1 MSLTSTDAP
10 DVPGAK
16 GWPPTCTR
24 WSSTI
29 GRPPIWRPSTP
40 AAGDWH
46 GASRQ
51 LDALLT
57 RWPADLL
64 ALLVGHQIDFF
75 LGDAANLRDRVGR
88 SRFALDPEHPHQGF
102 VLGMQSFGLEE
113 AGSYQQAE
121 DAGLAALERNADD
134 VWAVHAVV
142 HTYEMRGMVAEGI
155 GFLQSREA
163 DWGSGNLFTAH
174 NWWHLAVYL
183 LEAGRVADALAV
195 YDAQIH
201 NADSMGVPWRCSMP
215 ARSCGASCST
225 ARTPAVASVRWP
237 MPGRRALD
245 EPWYAFNDLHAVIA
259 LVGAGR
265 LDEARP
271 AVDRLAAFV
280 SHAPVMSRHSMV
292 SDVGLPASRAVIA
305 YAEGRD
311 GDVVDT
317 LLPIRGTFQRFGGSH
332 AQRDALQRTLLES
345 AIRSGQLDLARA
357 LVSERLSVRPTSVY
371 GAQRLAMVRR
381 AGGDDAGAFAAELAA
396 ASSRRSSRPRSGSVA
411 HVVARR
417 AAPERRRSADEA
429 GGRHRHVHEVVV
441 DGGGDAV
448 VLAVARVA
456 LGIDRHQDAFL
467 EGLGQPLA
475 ALERRDGVAGR
486 PDDHDGAG
494 PGPGDLQ
501 RLGRPGGP
509 EGAVV
514 AVGAGLAE
522 ARREP
527 PELRSQRVGE
537 ADVRRPGVVE
547 AVDGDQGLE
556 GVGLGAVAPRSTYW
570 SKGTASPV
578 ASPCWARASDSAR
591 IGHAPA

>member
-1 MSLTSTDAP
+1 MTTITVPVRTAAQHGSGQPGSDQHGNPTSGTAENIARYDAAVDSLLRYHVDLVEQVTSLADDEPGFAMGQILAAHMSLTSTDGP

-16 GWPPTCTR
+16 ELAAHLHTLELDERETAHLAAIDAW
-24 WSSTI
+24 
-29 GRPPIWRPSTP
+29 

-113 AGSYQQAE
+113 AGSYEQAE

-155 GFLQSREA
+155 RFLQSREA

-201 NADSMGVPWRCSMP
+201 NADSVGVPLEMLDASALLWRLLLDGEDTGGRFGP
-215 ARSCGASCST
+215 LAEAWAS
-225 ARTPAVASVRWP
+225 
-237 MPGRRALD
+237 RALD

-265 LDEARP
+265 LDEARA

-280 SHAPVMSRHSMV
+280 QATPRATSRHLMV
-292 SDVGLPASRAVIA
+292 SDVGLPVSRAVIA

-317 LLPIRGTFQRFGGSH
+317 LLPIRGSFQRFGGSH

-381 AGGDDAGAFAAELAA
+381 AGGDDAGALAAERTAATQQAQFAA
-396 ASSRRSSRPRSGSVA
+396 
-411 HVVARR
+411 VVR
-417 AAPERRRSADEA
+417 
-429 GGRHRHVHEVVV
+429 
-441 DGGGDAV
+441 
-448 VLAVARVA
+448 
-456 LGIDRHQDAFL
+456 
-467 EGLGQPLA
+467 
-475 ALERRDGVAGR
+475 
-486 PDDHDGAG
+486 
-494 PGPGDLQ
+494 
-501 RLGRPGGP
+501 
-509 EGAVV
+509 
-514 AVGAGLAE
+514 
-522 ARREP
+522 
-527 PELRSQRVGE
+527 
-537 ADVRRPGVVE
+537 
-547 AVDGDQGLE
+547 
-556 GVGLGAVAPRSTYW
+556 
-570 SKGTASPV
+570 
-578 ASPCWARASDSAR
+578 
-591 IGHAPA
+591 